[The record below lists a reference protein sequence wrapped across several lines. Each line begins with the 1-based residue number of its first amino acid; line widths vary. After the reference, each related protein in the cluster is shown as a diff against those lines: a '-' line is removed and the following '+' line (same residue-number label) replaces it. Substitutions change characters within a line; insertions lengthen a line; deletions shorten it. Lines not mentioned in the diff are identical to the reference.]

1 MSDYLKTFS
10 ESAIEVENMTL
21 KNKVLSGG
29 WIVTASKVF
38 RWDKI
43 RGKNGRFDDSMLK
56 ECKIKSNQ
64 CITIKISIS

>member
-1 MSDYLKTFS
+1 
-10 ESAIEVENMTL
+10 MTL